1 MDVNKI
7 KEESKESIKEDIKKY
22 FLKNNYVLVFSI
34 LTIITFFMWVLNI
47 FKGKL
52 SDSSLIFIVKLWE
65 LLSPTFWVLL
75 GILFIVASILIYLLF
90 KKKEKIIFII
100 SMLTILVLFFIFVNI
115 NLLNPILNLFSNT
128 EWFLL
133 FLSLGISSVLAY
145 FEKFKWVVLPIFIWL
160 LIFTASIRT
169 NNIPILK
176 DVTTGEYLTAD
187 LDAFYWLRIAE
198 TLDENGSLPA
208 VDAMR
213 YPLLKL
219 PFSNELLPSA
229 LVFMHKVLSPFSESM
244 TLRYVDVIYPVIFFV
259 LSMIVF
265 FFLILKLTKSKIA
278 ALLSSFF
285 LAIIP
290 SYLFRT
296 MAGVSDHEPIGM
308 FAFFLALLSFA
319 ISMER
324 IEKKNSWKGAI
335 LLGIITGF
343 FTMFNIAAWSGISMF
358 VLLIIPFSIFILWIT
373 NKKNEGEKSNL
384 KEYLLF
390 YIFWIISFISLGFI
404 FSYPAKVILS
414 STFNIRGII
423 IYIVLAFIII
433 DYILIHLKNNKL
445 KEIGKYRIII
455 SLVLAIIFLVL
466 MSLIFN
472 QSLGFS
478 ISNIISSILRPFG
491 GGRTGST
498 VAENALPYTLDIISQ
513 IGKVLFWLFFV
524 GALIV
529 GIDFSKGIGKKKN
542 KILFSFLWI
551 LMICGIL
558 FHRYSTGSVFNG
570 DSFISKLFYIGSIL
584 LFAGNFIW
592 IYFKDKVE
600 TKSEN
605 VIILLFTFF
614 MALAGISAIRLLFIL
629 TPVVCFVSAYAL
641 IKMYEYAKDSK
652 EEIVKMIF
660 YIVLIGIIIL
670 LVFTSVAYIKNIKGT
685 SVQIGSSAN
694 VQWQYAMKW
703 VRENTSPGEIFI
715 HWWDYG
721 YWVQYMGERPTVT
734 DGGHGNGYWDHLTG
748 RYLLTT
754 PNPQSALSFMK
765 TQNVSYLLIDP
776 SDIGKYPAYSSIGS
790 DKENNDR
797 YSFIPAMISNSNQI
811 QETKNGT
818 IRIYNGGFGLD
829 EDIIYEKEGEKDIF
843 LPMQGAGLGGI
854 MLQEENNKLQQPVAI
869 YVYNGKQISLPIRY
883 IYYNKTWYDFKNGT
897 NSAIYII
904 PQIKQVDTGLQLDE
918 VGALIYLS
926 PRVVDSLVAQL
937 YLMNDPLNKYEG
949 VELAHSEPD
958 PLETS
963 IEMYSGRDINEFFYF
978 NGIRGPLKIWEINP
992 PEYIIAREEFAMT
1005 SGEFAGLDNLTFVK

>member
-1 MDVNKI
+1 MDVHRV
-7 KEESKESIKEDIKKY
+7 KEESKKVFEFFKQKK
-22 FLKNNYVLVFSI
+22 VLII
-34 LTIITFFMWVLNI
+34 LTIIL
-47 FKGKL
+47 L
-52 SDSSLIFIVKLWE
+52 ALII
-65 LLSPTFWVLL
+65 
-75 GILFIVASILIYLLF
+75 G
-90 KKKEKIIFII
+90 
-100 SMLTILVLFFIFVNI
+100 M
-115 NLLNPILNLFSNT
+115 
-128 EWFLL
+128 
-133 FLSLGISSVLAY
+133 
-145 FEKFKWVVLPIFIWL
+145 
-160 LIFTASIRT
+160 TAHIRT
-169 NNIPILK
+169 NNISILK

-198 TLDENGSLPA
+198 TLEENGTLPEY
-208 VDAMR
+208 DAMR

-229 LVFMHKVLSPFSESM
+229 LVFMHKVLSRFSDTM
-244 TLRYVDVIYPVIFFV
+244 TLRYVDVIYPVIFFI

-265 FFLILKLTKSKIA
+265 FFLILKLTKSKIT

-308 FAFFLALLSFA
+308 FAFFLALLAFA

-343 FTMFNIAAWSGISMF
+343 FTVFNIAAWSGIATF
-358 VLLIIPFSIFILWIT
+358 ILLIIPLTIFILWIT
-373 NKKNEGEKSNL
+373 NNNRKEEGKSNL

-390 YIFWIISFISLGFI
+390 YTFWIISFISLGFI
-404 FSYPAKVILS
+404 FSYPTKEILGLIFS
-414 STFNIRGII
+414 LKGII
-423 IYIVLAFIII
+423 LPIVLTFIII

-455 SLVLAIIFLVL
+455 SLVLTIILLVL
-466 MSLIFN
+466 ISLIFN
-472 QSLGFS
+472 QSMGLS

-498 VAENALPYTLDIISQ
+498 VAENALPYTLDIIGQ

-529 GIDFSKGIGKKKN
+529 GIDFSKGIEKKKN
-542 KILFSFLWI
+542 KIIFSFLWI

-558 FHRYSTGSVFNG
+558 FHRYSTGSILNG
-570 DSFISKLFYIGSIL
+570 DSFVSKLFYMGSIL

-600 TKSEN
+600 TKSAN

-629 TPVVCFVSAYAL
+629 TPVVCFVSAYAI
-641 IKMYEYAKDSK
+641 IKIYEYAKDSK

-660 YIVLIGIIIL
+660 YIALVGIIIL
-670 LVFTSVAYIKNIKGT
+670 LVFTSLTYIKTIKAQ
-685 SVQIGSSAN
+685 SSQIGSSAN
-694 VQWQYAMKW
+694 TQWQYSMEW
-703 VRENTSPGEIFI
+703 VRENASPGGVFV

-765 TQNVSYLLIDP
+765 AQNVSYLLIDP
-776 SDIGKYPAYSSIGS
+776 SDIGKYSAYSSIGS
-790 DKENNDR
+790 DYDYVNNKDGTDR

-829 EDIIYEKEGEKDIF
+829 EDILYEKEGEKDIF
-843 LPMQGAGLGGI
+843 IPMQGGGLGGI
-854 MLQEENNKLQQPVAI
+854 ILQEENNKFQQPLAA
-869 YVYNGKQISLPIRY
+869 YMYNGNQINIPMRY
-883 IYYNKTWYDFKNGT
+883 IYYNGTLYDFKNGT
-897 NSAIYII
+897 NSTIYVI
-904 PQIKQVDTGLQLDE
+904 PQIKQVDGGIQIDE
-918 VGALIYLS
+918 KGALIYFS
-926 PRVVDSLVAQL
+926 QKTTHSLLAEL
-937 YLMNDPLNKYEG
+937 YLMNDPLNRYDG

-958 PLETS
+958 PLETA
-963 IEMYSGRDINEFFYF
+963 IERYSGKNINEFFYF
-978 NGIRGPLKIWEINP
+978 GGIRGPLKIWEINP
-992 PEYIIAREEFAMT
+992 PEYIIAREEFTMT
-1005 SGEFAGLDNLTFVK
+1005 SGKFAGLDNLTFVK